1 MVTTAVR
8 PSAPAATPTE
18 LLARVA
24 ISDLIA
30 FWAALPVDPI
40 DRSTARAELLAAV
53 PSLRRLA
60 EAVGA

>member
-1 MVTTAVR
+1 MLTTETK
-8 PSAPAATPTE
+8 PAPATVASAE
-18 LLARVA
+18 LLARAA

-30 FWAALPVDPI
+30 FWADLPVDPI
-40 DRSTARAELLAAV
+40 DPATARRELLGAV